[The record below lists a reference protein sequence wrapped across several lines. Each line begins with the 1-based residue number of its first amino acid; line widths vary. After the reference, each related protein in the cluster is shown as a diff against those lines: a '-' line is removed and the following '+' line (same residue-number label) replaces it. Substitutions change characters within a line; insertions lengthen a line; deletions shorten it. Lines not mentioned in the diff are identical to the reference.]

1 MSAAQAIAS
10 SRFLTAM
17 GPMIEDEKK
26 MNQVLEYIESI
37 KVRPLRRQISI
48 DPDYKSKPMYTVD
61 EYFDGLAKDL
71 GEEFGMNDIREAL

>member
-1 MSAAQAIAS
+1 MSAVEAIAS

-17 GPMIEDEKK
+17 GL
-26 MNQVLEYIESI
+26 Q
-37 KVRPLRRQISI
+37 PLHQQITVDS
-48 DPDYKSKPMYTVD
+48 DFKNKPMYTVE